1 VSGRIIAAVAAV
13 AAAGALSVSIGVA
26 AAATIN
32 SPTVFTKFKLET
44 GSSGAT
50 FSGKIGSA
58 KSGCKKNR
66 KVKLV
71 RKKSGNEKTLGSDKT
86 SGKGKFKIKLS
97 GGNLGKG
104 KYFAKVKKSSF
115 KKSGDKIVCGK
126 AKSGSVSV
134 S

>member
-1 VSGRIIAAVAAV
+1 M
-13 AAAGALSVSIGVA
+13 
-26 AAATIN
+26 
-32 SPTVFTKFKLET
+32 
-44 GSSGAT
+44 
-50 FSGKIGSA
+50 
-58 KSGCKKNR
+58 
-66 KVKLV
+66 KLV

-97 GGNLGKG
+97 GGTLGKG